1 MSPNF
6 DILKEFDNAFKM
18 SFGWLL
24 LAWASTLTFLKV
36 ENSFW
41 WTGLALTIAFLAVFF
56 LVNKYSA
63 SYGRAWIFH
72 VMIFLTGLPG
82 FLGVLDAL
90 IRFLA
95 YVPDYQV
102 WKWFMGWF
110 LVLIGMIWQTGFTT
124 KHLLQNL
131 DEDVSTGRLSFD
143 KQTWNLSVP
152 SSIDKNQSI
161 WMKIG
166 NVTSPLVVALAFWL
180 SRNSEQGGYELA
192 ALLMY
197 IFILIGFLGFSRQL
211 AFAIFL
217 RQIEKTKQVG
227 FLVERSA

>member
-18 SFGWLL
+18 SFGLLL

-36 ENSFW
+36 EHSFW
-41 WTGLALTIAFLAVFF
+41 WNGLILSIAFLALFF
-56 LVNKYSA
+56 LINKYSA
-63 SYGRAWIFH
+63 SYGRAWIYH
-72 VMIFLTGLPG
+72 VMVFLVGLPG
-82 FLGVLDAL
+82 FLGALDVS

-102 WKWFMGWF
+102 WKLFMGWF
-110 LVLIGMIWQTGFTT
+110 LLLVGMIWQTGLTT

-131 DEDVSTGRLSFD
+131 DEEKSTGRLNFD
-143 KQTWNLSVP
+143 KQTWDLAIP
-152 SSIDKNQSI
+152 SRIDKNQSI

-180 SRNSEQGGYELA
+180 SRNSQQGGYELV
-192 ALLMY
+192 ALFLC
-197 IFILIGFLGFSRQL
+197 IFMGIGFLGFSRQL

-217 RQIEKTKQVG
+217 RQIEKTKQIG
-227 FLVERSA
+227 FLVDRSA